1 MFLLQSILELPIIIV
16 NVLNRRFCS
25 KLLLLVSEHFLSL
38 PLSYPS
44 SHSLRYYKPIIYIQ
58 FVYIVYSYNI
68 DYIHLLA
75 IIYTCLH
82 HFWDIHNSV
91 SVSLSRLYKDFLS
104 VSFFC
109 IFRLLN
115 RYLDIIKSINLLIIQ

>member
-68 DYIHLLA
+68 DYIHLALIYILVC
-75 IIYTCLH
+75 IIFGTFTTVFL
-82 HFWDIHNSV
+82 
-91 SVSLSRLYKDFLS
+91 SLSLVYKDFLT

-115 RYLDIIKSINLLIIQ
+115 RYLDIIKSINVLIIQ